1 MDYVKMCAN
10 SHALLRKSMIAL
22 TLLIA
27 LFAVSCKTVKN
38 TTETALSQQ
47 TEQKNDLEQHT
58 SMQTDAQTSFQ
69 SSDTGTTNTEVDEVV
84 EETTWSEP
92 DSTGTQHPVKTTKT
106 HRHTG
111 STKQNNM
118 QTTSGSKTHAA
129 EQSDINDN
137 TKTKIRTD
145 EQTDSETTTKTST
158 PAWVVWIIIGIFA
171 VILIVVLVILRHYRI
186 I

>member
-27 LFAVSCKTVKN
+27 LFVVSCKTVKN
-38 TTETALSQQ
+38 TTQTAQSQL

-58 SMQTDAQTSFQ
+58 SLQTDAQTSFQ
-69 SSDTGTTNTEVDEVV
+69 SLDTGTTNTEVDEVV

-111 STKQNNM
+111 STKQNNV
-118 QTTSGSKTHAA
+118 QTSSDSETHTAA
-129 EQSDINDN
+129 QSDVNDN
-137 TKTKIRTD
+137 SKIKTKTK
-145 EQTDSETTTKTST
+145 EQTEIETETKTST
-158 PAWVVWIIIGIFA
+158 PAWVIALIAGIFA
-171 VILIVVLVILRHYRI
+171 VILIVVLVVLRHYRI